1 MHASPSF
8 HYVLF
13 ADDTTIVSTHDNLD
27 ILLDKTNE
35 ELNKLVDWF
44 DAKKL
49 IINNYCDKTNVMY
62 FHRSNHD
69 TSNVI
74 MKMKNF
80 HLQVSR

>member
-44 DAKKL
+44 DAKNLLSKITVIKL
-49 IINNYCDKTNVMY
+49 MLC
-62 FHRSNHD
+62 
-69 TSNVI
+69 TSIDQI
-74 MKMKNF
+74 MILLM
-80 HLQVSR
+80 S

>member
-13 ADDTTIVSTHDNLD
+13 ADDTTIVSTHDYLD

-44 DAKKL
+44 LLMQKTYYNKL
-49 IINNYCDKTNVMY
+49 
-62 FHRSNHD
+62 
-69 TSNVI
+69 
-74 MKMKNF
+74 
-80 HLQVSR
+80 L